1 MTEKQKSDSIRNEL
15 LAYCAKWDVAEFL
28 LDETKTFLRSLNSFK
43 LEKLSQNKTLF
54 KRFMFLLDDQNTRQL
69 QYSLQDSYYMSQR

>member
-15 LAYCAKWDVAEFL
+15 LEYCAKWDVAEFL